1 MALSVQ
7 VFVENAVYLIGSE
20 SAVDIVV
27 DRHDGGKSARADAAA
42 GFDGEA
48 CVVTALAG
56 ADAESL
62 AYLVEDSLRAFDIA
76 GGSETYGDIVS
87 ALGAQSELA

>member
-7 VFVENAVYLIGSE
+7 VFVENAVYLIGGE

-27 DRHDGGKSARADAAA
+27 DRHDGSESARADAAA

-48 CVVTALAG
+48 RVVTALAG

-76 GGSETYGDIVS
+76 GGSETYGDVVS
-87 ALGAQSELA
+87 ALGLRANWA